1 MQSGLNTLERR
12 GARTRTGSA
21 TLPVRGTPRSR
32 FRREALPALA
42 FLTPFLAL
50 LLVFQ
55 YVPLVVMARN
65 SLYSYTL
72 FNPADRTF
80 VGGQNF
86 IQVFTDP
93 ATLQSLLVTFI
104 FIVGVVVLVV
114 PISFLL
120 AVYLNGKLPAR
131 AIVRTMIFLPV
142 VTSSVVVATLWT
154 FLLNQTGLINS
165 ALGAIGIPPLGFLT
179 DKNQALVAIIVMSVW
194 QQVGLATVLFLGGLQ
209 AIPAELNEAANMDG
223 AGAWRRLR
231 SLTVPLL
238 SRTTLFVVVMMTV
251 FALQAFAPAYIM
263 TGGAPEGTTNLIIY
277 QIYKTAFMLQQ
288 PGYASAMA
296 IVVLVF
302 AVLISLIQMRL
313 LRTRWNY

>member
-1 MQSGLNTLERR
+1 MQSGANSSVHVAARNRDGVRAAPSRR
-12 GARTRTGSA
+12 TSMARLKRD
-21 TLPVRGTPRSR
+21 V
-32 FRREALPALA
+32 LPALG
-42 FLTPFLAL
+42 FLTPFLVL
-50 LLVFQ
+50 LLIFQ
-55 YVPLVVMARN
+55 YIPLVVMARN

-72 FNPADRTF
+72 FNPGDATF

-86 IQVFTDP
+86 VQVFTDP
-93 ATLQSLLVTFI
+93 TTLQSMFVTLV

-114 PISFLL
+114 PISFIL
-120 AVYLNGKLPAR
+120 ASYLNGKLPAR

-154 FLLNQTGLINS
+154 FLLNQTGLVNS
-165 ALGAIGIPPLGFLT
+165 VLNAVGLPSAGFLT
-179 DKNQALVAIIVMSVW
+179 DKNQALIAIIIMSVW

-209 AIPAELNEAANMDG
+209 SVPQELYEAANMDG
-223 AGAWRRLR
+223 AGPFKRAIHI
-231 SLTVPLL
+231 TIPLV
-238 SRTTLFVVVMMTV
+238 SRTTLFIVVVMTV

-277 QIYKTAFMLQQ
+277 LIYQTAFEMNQ
-288 PGYASAMA
+288 PGYASAMS

-302 AVLISLIQMRL
+302 AILISLVQMRL